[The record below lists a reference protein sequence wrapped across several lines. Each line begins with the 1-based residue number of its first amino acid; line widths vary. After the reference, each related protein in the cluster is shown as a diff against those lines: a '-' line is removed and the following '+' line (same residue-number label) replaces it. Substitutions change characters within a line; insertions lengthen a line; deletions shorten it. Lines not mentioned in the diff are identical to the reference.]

1 MKSGYQYGCD
11 YILYERKGEDHSH
24 GTALVL
30 IRDPESTISVDDEIK
45 SFSRLASIVHKRAH
59 YVIFDNHCVLYS
71 FHS

>member
-30 IRDPESTISVDDEIK
+30 IRDPESAISADDEMK

-59 YVIFDNHCVLYS
+59 YVIYNNNSV
-71 FHS
+71 